1 VWIKDGLKSDEE
13 LALQLPINNTSDYLM
28 EISFGYL
35 TSNTIYCWN
44 KTIRGSNSL
53 RWETEVHKK
62 YVAIECTDNELLEL
76 RLTQDCLDKY
86 FIILNNNGG
95 IFGIILPL
103 KVPPRCNRKWQYR
116 RRTCYKRI
124 LDFGFVDGACLTNS
138 SALYLRFPSQKSLNN
153 SAHFFICVMKLDC
166 HKGRINCIQMPIQ
179 APLFNHIL
187 SDFWSSYA
195 FQMVLALGY
204 RITNTITPVTLD
216 KINHLSNISTRE
228 QYPNHQC
235 YLKLMA
241 IYYQA
246 RHNRFFDI
254 NEEYDCIQPMLSS
267 IYLEK
272 WVYVPRV
279 YLTPYGVVP
288 LPIKPMRGNRVLRER
303 ERFGPAEN
311 FCRVI
316 IRDVD
321 LGQPQ
326 NDFMRIIE
334 RWIKD
339 LIVATDR
346 ITVGNKQFDF
356 LLCSNS
362 QLRDRSFWFHSPYQG
377 CIVEDIR
384 RWMGDFSC
392 EKCIGTRIARM
403 ALSLTGTTATIKVN
417 NKTVFPNL

>member
-1 VWIKDGLKSDEE
+1 VWIKHGLKSDEE
-13 LALQLPINNTSDYLM
+13 LALQLPINNTPDNLM

-35 TSNTIYCWN
+35 TSNTGYCWN
-44 KTIRGSNSL
+44 KTIQGYNNL
-53 RWETEVHKK
+53 QWETDVRQK
-62 YVAIECTDNELLEL
+62 YVTIKCAANNLLEL
-76 RLTQDCLDKY
+76 RLTQDCMDKY
-86 FIILNNNGG
+86 FIISNNNNG
-95 IFGIILPL
+95 IYGIILPL
-103 KVPPRCNRKWQYR
+103 KAPPRCSRKWQSSSGLRYE
-116 RRTCYKRI
+116 RT
-124 LDFGFVDGACLTNS
+124 LDFGLVDGACLANS
-138 SALYLRFPSQKSLNN
+138 SALYLRFFSKQALNN
-153 SAHFFICVMKLDC
+153 CARFLVYVMRLDC
-166 HKGRINCIQMPIQ
+166 HEGYINCIQMPIQ
-179 APLFNHIL
+179 TPHFNHIL

-204 RITNTITPVTLD
+204 RITNIITPVTLD

-288 LPIKPMRGNRVLRER
+288 LPIKPMRGNRILRER
-303 ERFGPAEN
+303 ERFGPAEH

-321 LGQPQ
+321 LGQPR
-326 NDFMRIIE
+326 NDFMRISK
-334 RWIKD
+334 RWIKG
-339 LIVATDR
+339 LIIATDH
-346 ITVGNKQFDF
+346 IIIGNKKFEF
-356 LLCSNS
+356 FLCSNS
-362 QLRDRSFWFHSPYQG
+362 QLRDRSFWFHSSYRG
-377 CIVEDIR
+377 CGVEYIR

-403 ALSLTGTTATIKVN
+403 ALSLTGTTATIRVN
-417 NKTVFPNL
+417 NKPVFLNL